1 MNTVKYFQARKI
13 IKHENRLPREIM
25 VLYSSLDP
33 TGKKKKQKPMQ
44 SALSRSDG
52 RFPTSPVIQ
61 NIL

>member
-1 MNTVKYFQARKI
+1 
-13 IKHENRLPREIM
+13 M

-33 TGKKKKQKPMQ
+33 TGKKKKKQKPMQ

-61 NIL
+61 NIIWNPFYSICSGVTECM